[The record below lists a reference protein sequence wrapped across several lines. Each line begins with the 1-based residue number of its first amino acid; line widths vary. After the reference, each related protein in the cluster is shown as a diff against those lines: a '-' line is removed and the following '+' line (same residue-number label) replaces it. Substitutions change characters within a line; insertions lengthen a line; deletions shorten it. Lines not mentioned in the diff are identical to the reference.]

1 MIVRLYMHE
10 QHLKFHLFGHL
21 ESGQQQSLSDPHSS
35 GVFDDANVED
45 VSLVQ
50 GVVRLEERKG
60 CRGIVGLVNLKR
72 KKQS

>member
-1 MIVRLYMHE
+1 MKSLCGGSGKVVTASY
-10 QHLKFHLFGHL
+10 L